1 MVDQGRRRRRIA
13 SDIIIVFLIIIII
26 VFLIIIII
34 VFLIVIFV
42 IIVIFLIAI
51 FIITTRPGLGVS
63 TACVVC
69 LGQEV
74 AQASKVGPWM
84 DAPQRGCLRHAGP
97 SAKGELTV
105 HRGRLRAAHP

>member
-1 MVDQGRRRRRIA
+1 MDQGHRRRRIA
-13 SDIIIVFLIIIII
+13 SDIIIIFLIVI
-26 VFLIIIII
+26 VFLIIII
-34 VFLIVIFV
+34 FVIV

-63 TACVVC
+63 TAYMVC

-74 AQASKVGPWM
+74 AQASTVDLWM